1 MSKSR
6 HAGGSPTRRLDLI
19 AIPVLTSV
27 PVLFGVLLLAC
38 GGHEATA
45 PGSGVSGA
53 ASRGKNAVVRVSPAS
68 DTLDALYDTL
78 QLSASAEV
86 SWSSLTPAVAAVDAE
101 GRVVSVGP
109 GLALIEALGVG
120 GRKADTAEILVRQ
133 LAAGLQV
140 TPDSLEMFQGGED
153 TLIAAVTDRNGYP
166 IVDALVDW
174 VSDQAEIATVSQ
186 GIVTGVD
193 TGTTTIRASIEGHGD
208 TTRVVVLPNP
218 YP

>member
-1 MSKSR
+1 
-6 HAGGSPTRRLDLI
+6 
-19 AIPVLTSV
+19 VLASV

-45 PGSGVSGA
+45 PGSGLSAA
-53 ASRGKNAVVRVSPAS
+53 ASKGKNAVVRVSPAS

-86 SWSSLTPAVAAVDAE
+86 TWSSLSPTVAAVDAD

-109 GLALIEALGVG
+109 GLGLIEALGLG

-140 TPDSLEMFQGGED
+140 TPDSLELFQGEED
-153 TLIAAVTDRNGYP
+153 TLIAAVADRNGYP

-174 VSDQAEIATVSQ
+174 VSDHSEIATVSH

-193 TGTTTIRASIEGHGD
+193 TGTTTIRASIEGYSD
-208 TTRVVVLPNP
+208 TTSVLVLPNP